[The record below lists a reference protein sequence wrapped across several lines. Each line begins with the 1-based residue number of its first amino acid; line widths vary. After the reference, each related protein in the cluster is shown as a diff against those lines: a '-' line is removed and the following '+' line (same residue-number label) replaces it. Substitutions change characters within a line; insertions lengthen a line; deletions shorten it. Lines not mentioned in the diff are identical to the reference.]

1 MMMSVEPVP
10 VVRHGRRKGSSR
22 GQTVERLPGNMADAA
37 DRSVDLREVT
47 VLPRAEWE
55 RIINHGNSLEKQA
68 RKHYEERKERE
79 DLHLRSNEVVKNWTN
94 TISGLRR
101 EKLQAKKLR
110 EEKEEEEKKRIDLE
124 EAQYQAEKRR
134 QAIEDARIK
143 QYNQSDKVKTF
154 HSALLL
160 TEVMRE
166 RDAQIE
172 LKNKRTSMNNR
183 QDTDTLAK
191 MQRELEETIYNDQQK
206 ALQRSTERKTNAN
219 HLLKQIEEHRH
230 AADLEKQVSD
240 RESAEIQRQTRLYEW
255 EMNKLAKLKMEEK
268 KEIMKTHKAHTA
280 DRDLLRALEKQME
293 EENDDLIR
301 RYVLAK
307 RKMANLKKER
317 EEELNRKTVERR
329 DKITELLAAQMKQKL
344 DDEEERLTRALD
356 EMEAKIKKESKEKEE
371 KRKADLKAIAE
382 HRMAMRKKKDEEEK
396 GEKLKGIQALYEI
409 KEADN
414 FFIAQQREKM
424 KRAEDESKKV
434 QDLQIQQMAEKN
446 IMTEAER
453 DAEFEYAR
461 KNEAL
466 ITKEEE
472 MFQEYAKRVIDSVTK
487 AGGNP
492 LPLKKAAHTGTGG
505 GRGPVYCD
513 RGGIR
518 PSYQVQDTSGVQL
531 PAYHNDNTQHI
542 KEIYDSGD
550 VQQGKRRLG
559 FTF

>member
-94 TISGLRR
+94 TIS
-101 EKLQAKKLR
+101 
-110 EEKEEEEKKRIDLE
+110 
-124 EAQYQAEKRR
+124 
-134 QAIEDARIK
+134 
-143 QYNQSDKVKTF
+143 
-154 HSALLL
+154 SALLL